1 MLQGQTIVG
10 LGAPRIA
17 GEVIGKPAVSSKAV
31 GGNTQARGLAEEAE
45 RGGGLLQQYEGGA
58 HARLHSPVARR
69 DLLGPREKG
78 QRSLRIAKRERG
90 LSRSAQRAAVA
101 RRFRQGAQVPRQRL
115 PVILA
120 ELAGAIHMPDFLR
133 PRGRAPGETDG
144 PKGGAEPERL
154 HIRSEE
160 HTSELQSLMRIS
172 YAV

>member
-90 LSRSAQRAAVA
+90 LSRSAQRAA
-101 RRFRQGAQVPRQRL
+101 
-115 PVILA
+115 
-120 ELAGAIHMPDFLR
+120 
-133 PRGRAPGETDG
+133 
-144 PKGGAEPERL
+144 
-154 HIRSEE
+154 RSEE
-160 HTSELQSLMRIS
+160 RRVGKGCVSTCRSRWSPYHKKKTYHRTQARRSLHGLSRETSK
-172 YAV
+172 